1 MSVKKLS
8 KVFLLVLLIYVFYVC
23 VTAVAIFYIPIEKED
38 NLKNVPSFLGKDSK
52 DRVLLLEN
60 GYDSGI
66 ARIQM
71 IKEAEQSID
80 IAYYSL
86 GKGETTELFLG
97 ALLDAADRGVRIR
110 VLLDGICHGLRGKMS
125 DARYALAS
133 HKNIELRYYE
143 SINYL
148 KPWTWHNR
156 LHDKIMTVDQKL
168 SIIGGRNIGDKYLA
182 KKPPEDFV
190 YDRDLLIYNAK
201 QDTGSVIVQM
211 HRYMSDLWSHPYT
224 NKPYSD
230 LSKRQKKKGKES
242 SAALTTTY
250 KNAVS
255 EQREFVSSSINWE
268 QSSVKANHVSFIHN
282 PIERFHKQPI
292 VWQTLSILAERAQK
306 SVIIQSPYIIP
317 TKPMK
322 KVIPQKTNS
331 SVEWTILTNSVK
343 STPNIMAFSGYL
355 GTRDDIVQTGVKLYE
370 YQKPYSIHGKSIV
383 YDQNLSAVGSF
394 NLDSRSAFLNTD
406 SMVLIDSSAFAD
418 QLTNAIEKKITDN
431 SILVAENKQYIES
444 AEERKEKEPIIK
456 GTFLHALS
464 KITIL
469 WRRLI

>member
-23 VTAVAIFYIPIEKED
+23 VTAVAIFYIPIEKEAQ
-38 NLKNVPSFLGKDSK
+38 LKNVPSFLGKDST

-60 GYDSGI
+60 GYDSGK

-71 IKEAEQSID
+71 IKEADQSID

-97 ALLDAADRGVRIR
+97 ALLEAADRGVRIR
-110 VLLDGICHGLRGKMS
+110 VLLDGICHGLRGKLS
-125 DARYALAS
+125 DARYALDS

-143 SINYL
+143 SVDL
-148 KPWTWHNR
+148 LRPWTWHNR

-190 YDRDLLIYNAK
+190 YDRDLFIYNAK
-201 QDTGSVIVQM
+201 QDTESVIVQM

-224 NKPYSD
+224 DKPFSD
-230 LSKRQKKKGKES
+230 LSKRQMKKGKQS
-242 SAALTTTY
+242 SAALTNTY

-255 EQREFVSSSINWE
+255 EKKKFVSSSINWE
-268 QSSVKANHVSFIHN
+268 KSSIKANHVSFIHN

-322 KVIPQKTNS
+322 KSIPQITDS
-331 SVEWTILTNSVK
+331 SAEWTILTNSVK

-355 GTRDDIVQTGVKLYE
+355 ETRDDIVQTDVKLYE

-406 SMVLIDSSAFAD
+406 SMVLIDSSVFAE
-418 QLTNAIEKKITDN
+418 QLTKAIEKKITN
-431 SILVAENKQYIES
+431 SLLVAENKQYIES